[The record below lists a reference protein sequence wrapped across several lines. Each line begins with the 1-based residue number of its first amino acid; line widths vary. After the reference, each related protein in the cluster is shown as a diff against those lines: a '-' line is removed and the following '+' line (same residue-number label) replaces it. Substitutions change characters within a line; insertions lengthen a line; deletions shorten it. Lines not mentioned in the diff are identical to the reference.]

1 MHPSSVT
8 LDTSCSSVTGAEN
21 WRVPSIRPLE
31 TLHNALT
38 LNQMETFLKKM
49 TDNMVCQTP
58 AWSPKAP
65 STPCLTPKTTP
76 SSGNL
81 SLPFSQGEK
90 ERANVVLFAHHILIS
105 YQMREII
112 LKLAGGEYKS
122 LLQ

>member
-8 LDTSCSSVTGAEN
+8 LDTSWSSVSGAEN

-90 ERANVVLFAHHILIS
+90 ESECCPFCSSYFDILS
-105 YQMREII
+105 DVRDYF
-112 LKLAGGEYKS
+112 KAGRWRI
-122 LLQ
+122 